1 MSAFKELGL
10 KSTVN
15 SLLREIAALYV
26 EDDTPWIIGYS
37 GGKDSTAVL
46 QLVWMALETLP
57 VSKRQ
62 KTVHVISTDTMVE
75 NPIVAAWVEQ
85 SHATLKV
92 AAAKKEIPILPH
104 RLTPALGD
112 TFWVNLIGKGY
123 PAPRNK
129 FRWCTAR
136 LKIKPSNKFILDLT
150 RKTGRAILALGVRK
164 GESQRRARTMAEHEV
179 DRARARLSPNA
190 SLLGCLVYSPIED
203 WTNDDVWL
211 FLMQVKNPWG
221 WNNKS
226 LLTMYQGASADGECP
241 LVVDTTTPS
250 CGDSRFGCWVCTLV
264 EQDKSMN
271 AMIQNDAEKDWML
284 PLLRLRNMLDFRLMN
299 EVDHPMKSQVPVEPS
314 PDSDD
319 ASLTILA
326 TDRHLRDWRR
336 MNGSVQLME
345 GAGKVI
351 PGPYTQTVRE
361 RWLRELLR
369 AQEHIRRHGPLDMK
383 QFEIISMAELN
394 EVRRIWV
401 VEKNEIE
408 DELPAI
414 YEEETGRPFPGHALD
429 SQPGIRSAD
438 LRLLRDQCGVEKAR
452 LYELCRDVLGVEVK
466 NRHKRLRKPVLEE
479 LTKVFRRYEFESE
492 AEAISA
498 LQQEKADANALNQSL
513 A

>member
-1 MSAFKELGL
+1 MSAFSEKGM
-10 KSTVN
+10 KAVVD
-15 SLLREIAALYV
+15 SLLREIAALYS

-46 QLVWMALETLP
+46 QLVWMALDTLP
-57 VSKRQ
+57 VQKRN
-62 KTVHVISTDTMVE
+62 KPVHVISTDTLVE
-75 NPIVAAWVEQ
+75 NPIVASWVEQ
-85 SHATLKV
+85 SHATLKES
-92 AAAKKEIPILPH
+92 AAKKQIPIVPH
-104 RLTPALGD
+104 RLTPAISD

-129 FRWCTAR
+129 FRWCTDR
-136 LKIKPSNKFILDLT
+136 LKIKPSNRFILDLT
-150 RKTGRAILALGVRK
+150 RKSGRAILALGVRK
-164 GESQRRARTMAEHEV
+164 SESQRRARTMAEHEI

-190 SLLGCLVYSPIED
+190 SLLGCMVYSPIED

-264 EQDKSMN
+264 EQDKSMS

-299 EVDHPMKSQVPVEPS
+299 DSDHPLQSPS
-314 PDSDD
+314 KPPRQDDSDD
-319 ASLTILA
+319 SLSVLA

-351 PGPYTQTVRE
+351 PGPYTQTVRAH
-361 RWLRELLR
+361 WLRELLR
-369 AQEHIRRHGPLDMK
+369 AQEHIRRNGPANMGQVEL
-383 QFEIISMAELN
+383 ISIDELN
-394 EVRRIWV
+394 EIRRIWV
-401 VEKNEIE
+401 MEKNEIE
-408 DELPAI
+408 DDLPTI
-414 YEEETGRPFPGHALD
+414 YEEETGRPFPGIELD
-429 SQPGIRSAD
+429 SQPGIRPTD
-438 LRLLRDQCGVEKAR
+438 LRLLRDQCGSENTR
-452 LYELCRDVLGVEVK
+452 LYQLCRDVLSVEVK
-466 NRHKRLRKPVLEE
+466 NRHKRLRKPVLED
-479 LTKVFRRYEFESE
+479 LTRVFRRYEFHSE
-492 AEAISA
+492 EEAI
-498 LQQEKADANALNQSL
+498 NALRSEKESVNALHQSQE
-513 A
+513 